1 MDTKSGVRVA
11 TVHVADA
18 LDGAGR
24 WERIG
29 RAVLGFCA
37 SEPTAAETVS
47 LGLAHHYYGA
57 EMGGEQLA
65 AANARARRRALAAA
79 SRRGVVAVIRAQRLT
94 GPAAWLAL
102 AVHAQAVSR

>member
-1 MDTKSGVRVA
+1 MVTKSGVRVA

-24 WERIG
+24 WERI
-29 RAVLGFCA
+29 ATA
-37 SEPTAAETVS
+37 SAETVS

-102 AVHAQAVSR
+102 AVHAQAVTR